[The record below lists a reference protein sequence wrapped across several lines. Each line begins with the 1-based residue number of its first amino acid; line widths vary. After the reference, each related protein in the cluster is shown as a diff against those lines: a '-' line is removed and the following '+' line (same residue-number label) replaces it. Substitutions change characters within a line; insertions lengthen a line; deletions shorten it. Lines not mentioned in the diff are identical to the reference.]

1 MVFLIP
7 FSIVLMVEG
16 YDVLSVVLW
25 YSAIFSL
32 LYNNFINIILS
43 NKDNLFTIFLIVA
56 VLGGLQYYGLFN
68 ITDYTAPLFIYVR

>member
-1 MVFLIP
+1 
-7 FSIVLMVEG
+7 MVEG

-32 LYNNFINIILS
+32 LHQQLNIILS

-56 VLGGLQYYGLFN
+56 ALGGLQYWIVQYGLYGA
-68 ITDYTAPLFIYVR
+68 IIQCYVR